1 MSNEFDVH
9 QGNGR
14 LYKLSEEKKGKE
26 LQRLSG
32 LRETGQ
38 KWATDDKC
46 HAYDG
51 YLQVG
56 QDFINWLQEGLNQA
70 GTETA
75 RMNWK
80 SHIAKMSDGTP
91 CMHIKGAWFGNGMP
105 DLKQFVENAPA
116 SAPQAQASSP
126 QASAAPDFIDDDLP
140 F

>member
-14 LYKLSEEKKGKE
+14 LYKLAEDKKQKE
-26 LQRLSG
+26 IARLTD
-32 LRETGQ
+32 LRERGQ

-46 HAYDG
+46 HQYDG
-51 YLQVG
+51 FMQIG
-56 QDFINWLQEGLNQA
+56 QDYINWLQEGLNQA
-70 GTETA
+70 GTEVV

-80 SHIAKMSDGTP
+80 AHIAKMSDGTP

-105 DLKQFVENAPA
+105 DLKQFIENPTDQRTPAAPA
-116 SAPQAQASSP
+116 PAPAPQST
-126 QASAAPDFIDDDLP
+126 DFDDDLP